1 MPPDIVGATGQFRN
15 RQRKPCG
22 FPQRALLIDQV
33 ALVEREQH
41 LSDAGQRVVGA
52 ASNMRLLAASSGELA
67 VLDGKQDFP
76 LKAPD
81 QRITERPRIRLGERL
96 EVREASL

>member
-52 ASNMRLLAASSGELA
+52 ASNMRLLAVVCEKYSPMS
-67 VLDGKQDFP
+67 
-76 LKAPD
+76 
-81 QRITERPRIRLGERL
+81 
-96 EVREASL
+96 